1 LTVFIADIQVYP
13 IKSLGGFSV
22 KEWPVLPEGLAFDRQ
37 WMLVDENG
45 KFITQRANANL
56 ALLKVHYFH
65 WEDDFFEVESLL
77 TQSKIQIP
85 IKFSSESKKTIVWDD
100 EVDSFYYQNDI
111 NKWFSS
117 ELGMDCFLVKKDSN
131 FIRQVDLN
139 FASPNNSTG
148 FSDGFPVLVISESSL
163 NDLNSRLEF
172 PVPMNRFRPNIVLSG
187 THAFQEDETRELILG
202 ETEFNLVKPCGRC
215 IMTTINQSTA
225 EKTAE
230 PLKTLSLYRAF
241 NNKILFGMNALVKRT
256 GKIYLNELV
265 HLVQSS

>member
-1 LTVFIADIQVYP
+1 LTVSIADIQVYP

-117 ELGMDCFLVKKDSN
+117 ELGMDCFLVKKDTN

-139 FASPNNSTG
+139 FASPNN
-148 FSDGFPVLVISESSL
+148 
-163 NDLNSRLEF
+163 LNSRLEF